1 MSSIYSLSGMKTL
14 QDYEYEYVQ
23 SMKIQKQINDYN
35 DRIVMK
41 QIEEEQRLKHDP
53 FYQAAIM
60 CWEEEMRVRW
70 KKHRKRKDKNIE
82 KHYPKRNWKDLW
94 YH

>member
-60 CWEEEMRVRW
+60 C
-70 KKHRKRKDKNIE
+70 
-82 KHYPKRNWKDLW
+82 
-94 YH
+94 